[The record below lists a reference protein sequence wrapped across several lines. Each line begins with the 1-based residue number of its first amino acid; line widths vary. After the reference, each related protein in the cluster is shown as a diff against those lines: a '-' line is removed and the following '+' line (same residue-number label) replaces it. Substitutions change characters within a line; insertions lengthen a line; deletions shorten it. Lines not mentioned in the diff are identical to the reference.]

1 MPRAPLGAA
10 RRGRRCPQ
18 PRCVENTHFAACGR
32 SRAGRVANYDHLV
45 PLYEFACRSCGRRF
59 EELVGSHVG
68 VEEAGVSCPQCG
80 AAGPERLISPVSPP
94 GQGLTPGQKRRLED
108 KRGTD
113 RGGARERF
121 GKQRDAERSQAK
133 GRRG

>member
-1 MPRAPLGAA
+1 M
-10 RRGRRCPQ
+10 
-18 PRCVENTHFAACGR
+18 
-32 SRAGRVANYDHLV
+32 
-45 PLYEFACRSCGRRF
+45 PLYEFACRSCGHRF
-59 EELVGSHVG
+59 EELVGPHVG
-68 VEEAGVSCPQCG
+68 VEEAGVSCPLCG
-80 AAGPERLISPVSPP
+80 AAGPERLISSVSPP

-121 GKQRDAERSQAK
+121 GKQRAAERARAK